1 MTNHMNTDTNI
12 DMTIKIGGAAGQ
24 GIQTIGDLL
33 ARACRDAGF
42 YIMAI
47 NDFESR
53 IRGGHSFFQMRI
65 SDKPVHAPHHRVDL
79 LIALNRET
87 WDLHKDQL
95 QDDGFAILEVPLESS
110 SKQVVEVEFST
121 LAKEIGSSLYSN

>member
-1 MTNHMNTDTNI
+1 
-12 DMTIKIGGAAGQ
+12 
-24 GIQTIGDLL
+24 
-33 ARACRDAGF
+33 
-42 YIMAI
+42 MAI

-65 SDKPVHAPHHRVDL
+65 SDKPVHASHHRVDL

-121 LAKEIGSSLYSN
+121 LAKEIGSSLYSNTVAAAAGL